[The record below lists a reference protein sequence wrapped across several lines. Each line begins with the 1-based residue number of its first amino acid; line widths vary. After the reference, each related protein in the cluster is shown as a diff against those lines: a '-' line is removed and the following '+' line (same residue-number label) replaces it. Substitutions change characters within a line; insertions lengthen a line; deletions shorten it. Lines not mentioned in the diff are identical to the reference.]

1 MRSLTPILIL
11 TLLVSGCGFGSRGK
25 KDDPVA
31 TRAAVRQAHAAYVSA
46 INANTVELWLGS
58 LSEDV
63 VYFVPNRRA
72 VVGKPAIGEWVG
84 RYLQEVTTRWTK
96 PVDDFTVSGD
106 WAFGRYTYTASD
118 SVIIRDPETEG
129 GGTAN
134 DSGWG
139 FVVYHRDADGV
150 WRVARDGWGS
160 DRPAR

>member
-1 MRSLTPILIL
+1 MEIT
-11 TLLVSGCGFGSRGK
+11 
-25 KDDPVA
+25 
-31 TRAAVRQAHAAYVSA
+31 RQAKLEA
-46 INANTVELWLGS
+46 IAKELENLTEAPLYSYRTENKYLPVPGEGS
-58 LSEDV
+58 PYASIMLIGEA
-63 VYFVPNRRA
+63 P
-72 VVGKPAIGEWVG
+72 GEWVG

-96 PVDDFTVSGD
+96 PMADFTVSGE

-118 SVIIRDPETEG
+118 SIIIRDPETEG

-139 FVVYHRDADGV
+139 FVVYHHDADGA

>member
-1 MRSLTPILIL
+1 MRNLTFVLAL
-11 TLLVSGCGFGSRGK
+11 TLVLAGCGFGGRAK
-25 KDDPVA
+25 KDDPAA
-31 TRAAVRQAHAAYVSA
+31 TLAAVQAAHATYVAA
-46 INANTVELWLGS
+46 INANQFDQWLGS
-58 LSEDV
+58 LSDDV
-63 VYFVPNRRA
+63 VYFVPNRPA
-72 VVGKPAIGEWVG
+72 VVGKPAVGEWVG

-96 PVDDFTVSGD
+96 PMADFTVSGE

-118 SVIIRDPETEG
+118 SIIIRDPETEG

-139 FVVYHRDADGV
+139 FVVYHHDADGA

>member
-1 MRSLTPILIL
+1 MRNLTCVLAF
-11 TLLVSGCGFGSRGK
+11 TLFLAGCGFGGRGK
-25 KDDPVA
+25 ADDPA
-31 TRAAVRQAHAAYVSA
+31 LTLAAVQAAHAAYVEA
-46 INANTVELWLGS
+46 INANQLDRWLAS
-58 LSEDV
+58 LSDEV
-63 VYFVPNRRA
+63 VYFVPNRPA
-72 VVGKPAIGEWVG
+72 VVGKAEVGTWVG

-96 PVDDFTVSGD
+96 PMADFTVSGE

-118 SVIIRDPETEG
+118 SIIIRDPETEG

-139 FVVYHRDADGV
+139 FVVYHHDADGA